1 MEKYKGNYY
10 KLKTRT
16 LLKYVTKSKLIGH
29 MDGSLIDIEFKTSF
43 PFLIKIN

>member
-10 KLKTRT
+10 KLKTHP
-16 LLKYVTKSKLIGH
+16 LPKYVTTIKLIGH

-43 PFLIKIN
+43 PFLIKIK